1 MLTFKGQR
9 IFLVAGPTD
18 MRKSFNGL
26 SGIARELLSATPA
39 SRDLFLFCNRR
50 HNRLKVLVY
59 DESGVWVLAKRLD
72 KGTFGWPALDTETH
86 TIEYR
91 EEQLT
96 LLLGGF
102 DTPALESRS
111 WSRRAGQYSAPV
123 SKAGLHKNS
132 VLPT

>member
-1 MLTFKGQR
+1 MLTFKGHR

-26 SGIARELLSATPA
+26 SGIARERLGATPA
-39 SRDLFLFCNRR
+39 SRDLYLFCNRNR
-50 HNRLKVLVY
+50 NRLKALVF
-59 DESGVWVLAKRLD
+59 DESGVWVRAKRLD
-72 KGTFGWPALDTETH
+72 KGTFAWPAADSKEH

-102 DTPALESRS
+102 DTPKLKSRP
-111 WSRRAGQYSAPV
+111 WSRRASPLATPPASA
-123 SKAGLHKNS
+123 N
-132 VLPT
+132 LPTNFGVRA

>member
-1 MLTFKGQR
+1 MLTLKGHR
-9 IFLVAGPTD
+9 IFLVVGPTD

-26 SGIARELLSATPA
+26 GGIVRELLGATPS
-39 SRDLFLFCNRR
+39 SRDLYLFCNRKR
-50 HNRLKVLVY
+50 NRLKALLY

-72 KGTFGWPALDTETH
+72 KGTFEWPAADDEAD

-102 DTPALESRS
+102 DAPTLTPRR
-111 WSRRAGQYSAPV
+111 WSRRAVRQV
-123 SKAGLHKNS
+123 SPRAG
-132 VLPT
+132 